1 MTVVMKKLDRTRTG
15 NPATRNVRPPPSLD
29 AGGPA
34 GESCAVDPALIRPFY
49 LVGHNPNRIE
59 KVLAALDA
67 GANAIEPDV
76 NVFEHD
82 GDALCINHG
91 EGGRDAPS
99 LVQFL
104 SDLHAV
110 AAQRPALSLVVFDCK
125 PKVATPEHT
134 RALLDAV
141 RTHLTR
147 DQGTALNVV
156 ISVASLSEAR
166 AFDGIRALLGPR
178 EGLMVD
184 EENDPSAVA
193 SFFAGAGVEHRCYG
207 NGTPIQNAVV
217 SPHLRPAI
225 EKACALRAGEGAF
238 RFIYEWTN
246 NDAERMREFIRTGV
260 DGIITDEMETLLS
273 LTREPEFR
281 ALVRLARRED
291 NPFEQPHAGYAL
303 TVHTGDVELGGTD
316 ARLTFTLTGA
326 RGSISKT
333 IDASLLGRMERD
345 GWDFVT
351 IPSPDLGELAS
362 ITVERDDSGIAPR
375 WFLDR
380 IRVDSFRHRVSR
392 QASFERWIDTTA
404 PVTQPLR

>member
-1 MTVVMKKLDRTRTG
+1 MIVVMKKLDRTRTG
-15 NPATRNVRPPPSLD
+15 NPATRNVRPPSLD
-29 AGGPA
+29 ARGPA

-49 LVGHNPNRIE
+49 LVGHNPNRLE

-76 NVFEHD
+76 NVFGHD
-82 GDALCINHG
+82 ENTLCINHG
-91 EGGRDAPS
+91 EGGSDAPS

-104 SDLHAV
+104 TDLHAL

-125 PKVATPEHT
+125 PKVATPEHVST
-134 RALLDAV
+134 LLDAV

-147 DQGTALNVV
+147 DTALNVIV
-156 ISVASLSEAR
+156 SVASLSEAR
-166 AFDGIRALLGPR
+166 AFDGIRARLGPR
-178 EGLMVD
+178 EGLMID

-193 SFFAGAGVEHRCYG
+193 GFFTGAGVEHRCYG
-207 NGTPIQNAVV
+207 NGTPLQNPIV

-225 EKACALRAGEGAF
+225 EKACALRVGQGAF

-246 NDAERMREFIRTGV
+246 NDADRMREFIRTGV
-260 DGIITDEMETLLS
+260 DGIITDEIETLLS
-273 LTREPEFR
+273 LTREPEFSS
-281 ALVRLARRED
+281 LIRLARRED

-316 ARLTFTLTGA
+316 AQLTFTLQGA

-333 IDASLLGRMERD
+333 IDASLLRRMERNS
-345 GWDFVT
+345 WDFVT

-362 ITVERDDSGIAPR
+362 ITVQRDDGGVAPG

-380 IRVDSFRHRVSR
+380 ILVESFRYRASR
-392 QASFERWIDTTA
+392 QATFERWIDTTA
-404 PVTQPLR
+404 AFTQPLR